1 MMDYIFEG
9 MLFVNSGIIL
19 YYNTFII
26 VKIKGA
32 TDIIVTYMKDLIG
45 SSFFLSNLIDRSDG
59 VKQMC

>member
-9 MLFVNSGIIL
+9 FVNFGIIL

-32 TDIIVTYMKDLIG
+32 TDIIVTYMKELIG
-45 SSFFLSNLIDRSDG
+45 SSFLLSNLIDRSDG